1 MRLRISRYHSVQS
14 AWKYIDTISGL
25 YTDPKIKQ
33 EFIDSVKRVKD
44 VQSKINELV
53 ETKDVVKKFKIAENI
68 VSTSVDPRLF
78 MKPYSYDNMVYSAF
92 MDTVC
97 GIARYYQD
105 SNEYA
110 EYPKAVLVPLKRWH
124 YHTSKSAV
132 KDFVYPFL
140 PLAYFAKKR
149 QK

>member
-1 MRLRISRYHSVQS
+1 MAFFKNQFIIST
-14 AWKYIDTISGL
+14 ANFTAFIINNTKISIRGNIYSINL
-25 YTDPKIKQ
+25 PVYFKI
-33 EFIDSVKRVKD
+33 
-44 VQSKINELV
+44 
-53 ETKDVVKKFKIAENI
+53 FKIAGNI

-78 MKPYSYDNMVYSAF
+78 MKPCSYDKTVYSAF

-97 GIARYYQD
+97 GIAGYYQD